1 MNEMEELSSLAQV
14 AEIAERFEDAAKYM
28 EDLIK
33 KKKEDLTKEEKNI
46 FYNSNKYIINSK
58 RCALRT
64 TNILEEKEKKHSTQY
79 IPIVTNYKNILESEI
94 NDISKNIINIINI
107 YLLKKTLSDES
118 KVFYLKMKADYCR
131 YICEIINT
139 NENQTYVEESEKCYK
154 EANDLVQNFPWTNPI
169 RLGLSLNY
177 SVFYYEIKKNV
188 NQAIKIAKEAIKGAK
203 KQFDKIK
210 EEEDKDGGVTLQTL
224 KENVL
229 IWEKE

>member
-46 FYNSNKYIINSK
+46 FYKSNKDIINSK

-94 NDISKNIINIINI
+94 NDISKNIINIINN

-210 EEEDKDGGVTLQTL
+210 EEEDKDGAVTLQTL

>member
-94 NDISKNIINIINI
+94 NDISKNIINIINN

-139 NENQTYVEESEKCYK
+139 NENQIYIEESEKCYK

>member
-94 NDISKNIINIINI
+94 NDISKNIINIINN

-229 IWEKE
+229 LWEKE

>member
-94 NDISKNIINIINI
+94 NDISKNIINIINN

-139 NENQTYVEESEKCYK
+139 NENQIYVEESEKCYK

-210 EEEDKDGGVTLQTL
+210 EEEDKDGEVTLQTL